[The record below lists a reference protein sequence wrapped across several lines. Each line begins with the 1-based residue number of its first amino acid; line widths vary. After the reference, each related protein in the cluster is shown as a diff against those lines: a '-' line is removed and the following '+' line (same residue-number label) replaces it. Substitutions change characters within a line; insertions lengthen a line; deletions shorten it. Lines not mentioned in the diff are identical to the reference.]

1 MNNIKTIMVVG
12 AGQMG
17 SGIVQ
22 VAASSDMNVLLHDIS
37 AELLDRGLM
46 SINKQLSR
54 SVEKGKLTEE
64 RKAEILSRIRPT
76 EFVEQAEQADLVIE
90 AISENMALKVLLF
103 HRLDGICPPEV
114 ILATNTSSLPI
125 SEIAAVTGRPSQV
138 IGMHFMNPVPVMP
151 LVEVIR
157 GLETS
162 QEVFEVI
169 YQLSEKMGKTPVEV
183 KDFPGFVSNRI
194 LMPMINEAVFTVYEG
209 VASVE
214 SVDKVMKLGMN
225 HPLGPLEL
233 ADFIGLDTCLSI
245 MEILYDGFKDPK
257 YRPCPLLRKYVKAGR
272 LGRKSGQGFYQ
283 YNV

>member
-1 MNNIKTIMVVG
+1 MSVQTIIVVG

-17 SGIVQ
+17 RGIVQ
-22 VAASSDMNVLLHDIS
+22 VAAASGLKVLLHDVS
-37 AELLDRGLM
+37 PEFVQKGLV
-46 SINKQLSR
+46 SITKQLSR
-54 SVEKGKLTEE
+54 SVEKGRLTEE
-64 RKAEILSRIRPT
+64 RKADIISRIEPA
-76 EFVEQAEQADLVIE
+76 ECLEQAEQADLVIE
-90 AISENMALKVLLF
+90 AITENMELKTSLF
-103 HRLDGICPPEV
+103 HKLDGICPSHA

-125 SEIAAVTGRPSQV
+125 TEIAAVTGRPSQV

-162 QEVFEVI
+162 QIVFEAVCN
-169 YQLSEKMGKTPVEV
+169 LSEKMGKTPVEV
-183 KDFPGFVSNRI
+183 NDFPGFVSNRI
-194 LMPMINEAVFTVYEG
+194 LMPMINEAIFTVYEG

-225 HPLGPLEL
+225 HPMGPFEL

-245 MEILYDGFKDPK
+245 MEILYEGFKDPK

-272 LGRKSGQGFYQ
+272 LGRKSGQGFYI
-283 YNV
+283 YHD

>member
-1 MNNIKTIMVVG
+1 MSVQTIIVVG

-17 SGIVQ
+17 RGIVQ
-22 VAASSDMNVLLHDIS
+22 VAAASGLKVLLHDVS
-37 AELLDRGLM
+37 PEFVQKGLV
-46 SINKQLSR
+46 SITKQLSR
-54 SVEKGKLTEE
+54 SVEKGRLTEE
-64 RKAEILSRIRPT
+64 RKADIISRIEPA
-76 EFVEQAEQADLVIE
+76 ECLEQAERADLVIE
-90 AISENMALKVLLF
+90 AITENMELKTSLF
-103 HRLDGICPPEV
+103 HKLDGICPSHA

-125 SEIAAVTGRPSQV
+125 TEIAAVTGRPSQV

-162 QEVFEVI
+162 QIVFEAVCN
-169 YQLSEKMGKTPVEV
+169 LSEKMGKTPVEV
-183 KDFPGFVSNRI
+183 NDFPGFVSNRI
-194 LMPMINEAVFTVYEG
+194 LMPMINEAIFTVYEG

-225 HPLGPLEL
+225 HPMGPFEL

-245 MEILYDGFKDPK
+245 MEILYEGFKDPK

-272 LGRKSGQGFYQ
+272 LGRKSGQGFYI
-283 YNV
+283 YHD

>member
-1 MNNIKTIMVVG
+1 MNIQTIMVVG

-22 VAASSDMNVLLHDIS
+22 VAAASGFKVLLHDIS
-37 AELLDRGLM
+37 LAFIDKGLK
-46 SINKQLSR
+46 SIEKQLGR
-54 SVEKGKLTEE
+54 SVEIGKLTEE
-64 RKAEILSRIRPT
+64 RKADIFSRVQVA
-76 EFVEQAEQADLVIE
+76 EFLEQGEQADLVIE
-90 AISENMALKVLLF
+90 AISENMELKTSLF
-103 HRLDGICPPEV
+103 KKLDGICASKT

-125 SEIAAVTGRPSQV
+125 TEIAAVTGRPAQV

-162 QEVFEVI
+162 QEVFEAV

-183 KDFPGFVSNRI
+183 NDFPGFVSNRI

-225 HPLGPLEL
+225 HPMGPLEL

-245 MEILYDGFKDPK
+245 MDILYEGFKDPK
-257 YRPCPLLRKYVKAGR
+257 YRACPLLRKYVKAGR
-272 LGRKSGQGFYQ
+272 LGRKSGQGFYS
-283 YNV
+283 YSV

>member
-1 MNNIKTIMVVG
+1 MNIQTIMVIG

-17 SGIVQ
+17 SGIAQ
-22 VAASSDMNVLLHDIS
+22 VAAAAGFRVLLHDS
-37 AELLDRGLM
+37 SSEFLNRGIQA
-46 SINKQLSR
+46 INKQLSR
-54 SVEKGKLTEE
+54 NVEKGKLTPEGM
-64 RKAEILSRIRPT
+64 AEIVSRIQPT
-76 EFVEQAEQADLVIE
+76 EFVEHAEQADFVIE

-103 HRLDGICPPEV
+103 HRLDSLCPPHT

-125 SEIAAVTGRPSQV
+125 SEIAAVTGRPEQI

-162 QEVFEVI
+162 QEVFEVV
-169 YQLSEKMGKTPVEV
+169 YGLSQRMGKTPVEV
-183 KDFPGFVSNRI
+183 NDFPGFVSNRI
-194 LMPMINEAVFTVYEG
+194 LMPMINEAIFTVYEG
-209 VASVE
+209 VASIE

-225 HPLGPLEL
+225 HPMGPLEL

-245 MEILYDGFKDPK
+245 MEILYDGFKDSK

-272 LGRKSGQGFYQ
+272 LGRKSGQGFYSYQ
-283 YNV
+283 E

>member
-1 MNNIKTIMVVG
+1 MNIQTIMVVG

-22 VAASSDMNVLLHDIS
+22 VAAESGMEVLFHDVS
-37 AELLDRGLM
+37 PAFVQKGLA
-46 SINKQLSR
+46 SINKQLNR
-54 SVEKGKLTEE
+54 NVEKGKLTEE
-64 RKAEILSRIRPT
+64 GKAEIVGRIKP
-76 EFVEQAEQADLVIE
+76 VEYVEHADRADLVIE
-90 AISENMALKVLLF
+90 AITENMELKSSLF
-103 HRLDGICPPEV
+103 QELDRICPPHV

-125 SEIAAVTGRPSQV
+125 TEIAAVTSRASRV

-162 QEVFEVI
+162 QEVFDVI
-169 YQLSEKMGKTPVEV
+169 YELTEKMGKTPVEV
-183 KDFPGFVSNRI
+183 NDFPGFVSNRI
-194 LMPMINEAVFTVYEG
+194 LMPMINEAVYTVYEG

-225 HPLGPLEL
+225 HPMGPLEL

-245 MEILYDGFKDPK
+245 MEILYEGFKDSK

-272 LGRKSGQGFYQ
+272 LGRKSGQGFHVYD
-283 YNV
+283 

>member
-1 MNNIKTIMVVG
+1 MNIQTIMVVG

-22 VAASSDMNVLLHDIS
+22 VAAESGMEVLFHDVS
-37 AELLDRGLM
+37 PAFVQKGLA
-46 SINKQLSR
+46 SINKQLNR
-54 SVEKGKLTEE
+54 NVEKGKLTEE
-64 RKAEILSRIRPT
+64 GKAEIVGRIKPVAY
-76 EFVEQAEQADLVIE
+76 VEHADRADLVIE
-90 AISENMALKVLLF
+90 AITENMELKSSLF
-103 HRLDGICPPEV
+103 QELDRICPPHV

-125 SEIAAVTGRPSQV
+125 TEIAAVTSRASRV

-162 QEVFEVI
+162 QEVFDVI
-169 YQLSEKMGKTPVEV
+169 YELTEKMGKTPVEV
-183 KDFPGFVSNRI
+183 NDFPGFVSNRI
-194 LMPMINEAVFTVYEG
+194 LMPMINEAVYTVYEG

-225 HPLGPLEL
+225 HPMGPLEL

-245 MEILYDGFKDPK
+245 MEILYEGFKDSK

-272 LGRKSGQGFYQ
+272 LGRKSGQGFHVYD
-283 YNV
+283 